1 MGFNLPS
8 NLPVWIIIIGALVA
22 IGIGKMTFGGLG
34 CNPFNPALVGRCFL
48 LVSFPAQMTSWPVA
62 GQLTSYVDAQ
72 TGATPLSIMKE
83 AIKSGDPT
91 VLDRLPDSVS
101 LLLGNPGI
109 NHGAGTIGEIC
120 ALALIIGLIYMLWK
134 KIITWHIPVSILAT
148 VFVFCGLLHVANP
161 IYANPV
167 AELLTG
173 GLMLGAIFM
182 ATDYVT
188 SPMTHKGQ
196 IIYGIAIGALT
207 VIIRNW
213 GSYPEGMSFAIL
225 IMNAFTP
232 LINAYVK
239 PKRFGEIVKEDKNE
253 KLESS
258 ITNMVLVLVG
268 VALITGGILAYVNH
282 ITEAPIKLQA
292 EKTLADGIKA
302 VMGGVQLSVAEND
315 TIKQTIKGKEAVFVI
330 HKTVDSNKQDLGV
343 AVESTTGGFGG
354 DLKVLVGFDKDGN
367 ILGYTILQHAETPG
381 LGAKADKWFQKDGKG
396 SIIGKNPN
404 KDNLTVKKTEV
415 I

>member
-1 MGFNLPS
+1 
-8 NLPVWIIIIGALVA
+8 
-22 IGIGKMTFGGLG
+22 
-34 CNPFNPALVGRCFL
+34 
-48 LVSFPAQMTSWPVA
+48 
-62 GQLTSYVDAQ
+62 
-72 TGATPLSIMKE
+72 
-83 AIKSGDPT
+83 
-91 VLDRLPDSVS
+91 
-101 LLLGNPGI
+101 
-109 NHGAGTIGEIC
+109 
-120 ALALIIGLIYMLWK
+120 
-134 KIITWHIPVSILAT
+134 
-148 VFVFCGLLHVANP
+148 
-161 IYANPV
+161 
-167 AELLTG
+167 
-173 GLMLGAIFM
+173 
-182 ATDYVT
+182 
-188 SPMTHKGQ
+188 
-196 IIYGIAIGALT
+196 
-207 VIIRNW
+207 
-213 GSYPEGMSFAIL
+213 
-225 IMNAFTP
+225 
-232 LINAYVK
+232 
-239 PKRFGEIVKEDKNE
+239 
-253 KLESS
+253 
-258 ITNMVLVLVG
+258 MVLVLVG

-404 KDNLTVKKTEV
+404 KDNLTVKKDGGDVDAITASTITSRAFLLAVTQAYNAYKSGHVDANTSATGHYENNC

>member
-1 MGFNLPS
+1 
-8 NLPVWIIIIGALVA
+8 
-22 IGIGKMTFGGLG
+22 
-34 CNPFNPALVGRCFL
+34 
-48 LVSFPAQMTSWPVA
+48 
-62 GQLTSYVDAQ
+62 
-72 TGATPLSIMKE
+72 MK
-83 AIKSGDPT
+83 
-91 VLDRLPDSVS
+91 
-101 LLLGNPGI
+101 
-109 NHGAGTIGEIC
+109 
-120 ALALIIGLIYMLWK
+120 
-134 KIITWHIPVSILAT
+134 
-148 VFVFCGLLHVANP
+148 
-161 IYANPV
+161 
-167 AELLTG
+167 
-173 GLMLGAIFM
+173 
-182 ATDYVT
+182 
-188 SPMTHKGQ
+188 
-196 IIYGIAIGALT
+196 
-207 VIIRNW
+207 
-213 GSYPEGMSFAIL
+213 
-225 IMNAFTP
+225 
-232 LINAYVK
+232 
-239 PKRFGEIVKEDKNE
+239 

-315 TIKQTIKGKEAVFVI
+315 TVKQTIKGKEAVFVI

-404 KDNLTVKKTEV
+404 KDNLTVKKDGGDVDAITASTITSRAFLLAVTQAYNAYKSGHVDANTSATGHYEK
-415 I
+415 

>member
-1 MGFNLPS
+1 
-8 NLPVWIIIIGALVA
+8 
-22 IGIGKMTFGGLG
+22 
-34 CNPFNPALVGRCFL
+34 
-48 LVSFPAQMTSWPVA
+48 
-62 GQLTSYVDAQ
+62 
-72 TGATPLSIMKE
+72 MK
-83 AIKSGDPT
+83 
-91 VLDRLPDSVS
+91 
-101 LLLGNPGI
+101 
-109 NHGAGTIGEIC
+109 
-120 ALALIIGLIYMLWK
+120 
-134 KIITWHIPVSILAT
+134 
-148 VFVFCGLLHVANP
+148 
-161 IYANPV
+161 
-167 AELLTG
+167 
-173 GLMLGAIFM
+173 
-182 ATDYVT
+182 
-188 SPMTHKGQ
+188 
-196 IIYGIAIGALT
+196 
-207 VIIRNW
+207 
-213 GSYPEGMSFAIL
+213 
-225 IMNAFTP
+225 
-232 LINAYVK
+232 
-239 PKRFGEIVKEDKNE
+239 

-404 KDNLTVKKTEV
+404 KDNLTVKKDGGDIDAITASTITSRAFLLAITQAYNAYKSGHVDANTSATGHYEK
-415 I
+415 